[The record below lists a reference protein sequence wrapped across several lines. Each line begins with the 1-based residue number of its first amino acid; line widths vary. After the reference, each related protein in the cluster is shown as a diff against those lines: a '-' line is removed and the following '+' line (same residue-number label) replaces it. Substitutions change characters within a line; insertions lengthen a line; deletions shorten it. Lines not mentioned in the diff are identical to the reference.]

1 MANINIQRFYS
12 DIVSRGR
19 RNVPTFAEARR
30 DAAEMASVVRTADTY
45 RA

>member
-1 MANINIQRFYS
+1 MANINVQRFYS

-19 RNVPTFAEARR
+19 RNVPTYAEVRR
-30 DAAEMASVVRTADTY
+30 DAREAADTVRALDVY

>member
-1 MANINIQRFYS
+1 MANINIQQFYS

-19 RNVPTFAEARR
+19 RNVPTYAEARR
-30 DAAEMASVVRTADTY
+30 DADEAATLVRTADSY